1 MICWLQRVPVK
12 KIEMIVGK
20 KRMKYHLYIIAVAV
34 AAAVAAVDSVAA
46 EFEIFDTI
54 HLEYALH

>member
-1 MICWLQRVPVK
+1 MICSLQWVLVRK
-12 KIEMIVGK
+12 TEKIVEK
-20 KRMKYHLYIIAVAV
+20 KRMKYHLYIIAVAAAVV
-34 AAAVAAVDSVAA
+34 AADSVVA